1 MHVLK
6 LSILLIWASEGRVPP
21 CKIHSTTQAVIL
33 NTRVHAVKQQVLV
46 CDSDPHKAATHTD
59 QQHVDIKAQSRV
71 SHLLEGDTSEK
82 PC

>member
-1 MHVLK
+1 M
-6 LSILLIWASEGRVPP
+6 
-21 CKIHSTTQAVIL
+21 
-33 NTRVHAVKQQVLV
+33 

-71 SHLLEGDTSEK
+71 SQLLEGDTSEK